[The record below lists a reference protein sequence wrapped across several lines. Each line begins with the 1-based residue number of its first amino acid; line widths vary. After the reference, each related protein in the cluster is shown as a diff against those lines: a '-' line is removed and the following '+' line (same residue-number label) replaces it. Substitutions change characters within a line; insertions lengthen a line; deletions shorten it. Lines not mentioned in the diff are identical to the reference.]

1 MTGLSGYVL
10 KLIGYVVRSQMSI
23 CENQIK
29 VKREGKSRAKF
40 EEGKKERNVHRN
52 TQDRDIK
59 CSQDQGNK

>member
-29 VKREGKSRAKF
+29 VKREGKGRA
-40 EEGKKERNVHRN
+40 EQSLKKERRKERKKEIHR
-52 TQDRDIK
+52 TET
-59 CSQDQGNK
+59 